1 MADQEGHLDMVDQ
14 CLQMSTG
21 IGAGMS
27 PIHHRGSPEVQ
38 HLLRSLVISGPS
50 LHISPFLHMYLAWC
64 SFVA

>member
-38 HLLRSLVISGPS
+38 HLLRI
-50 LHISPFLHMYLAWC
+50 
-64 SFVA
+64 

>member
-1 MADQEGHLDMVDQ
+1 MEDQEGHLGVVDQ

-50 LHISPFLHMYLAWC
+50 LHISSFLHMYLAWC

>member
-1 MADQEGHLDMVDQ
+1 MEDQEGHLGVVDQ

-38 HLLRSLVISGPS
+38 HVLRSLVISGPS
-50 LHISPFLHMYLAWC
+50 LHIS
-64 SFVA
+64 

>member
-1 MADQEGHLDMVDQ
+1 MEDQEGHLGVVDQ

-38 HLLRSLVISGPS
+38 HILRISTLEEVKCPGAEI
-50 LHISPFLHMYLAWC
+50 LMLWQ
-64 SFVA
+64 